1 MRRPAWLRWP
11 WVSAEWADT
20 LQERVDR
27 LRNERD
33 EALGQRDTAVFNR
46 QQIGGQL
53 AEADATNRRVHD
65 RNLELGRRISQLTE
79 SDPEYTA
86 QLERQ
91 VAELQQRLAE
101 AAQDGEWRGR
111 ARRAEKRI
119 AHLEKELDDAC
130 GMPPGGLLDSAP
142 WQPGYKAER
151 DKQVA
156 P

>member
-46 QQIGGQL
+46 EQILRQL

-79 SDPEYTA
+79 SDPEYAA
-86 QLERQ
+86 QLERRVARLLQ
-91 VAELQQRLAE
+91 VGARLLSART
-101 AAQDGEWRGR
+101 AQD
-111 ARRAEKRI
+111 RRADLLQR
-119 AHLEKELDDAC
+119 HLDDAC

-151 DKQVA
+151 DKQVS